1 MGSQIIFA
9 PRAQRDLRNIKRYIE
24 RDSFLRAERFC
35 QKLVTK
41 TEMLKVHPEIGRIV
55 LNFNNPNIRE
65 IIIGNYR
72 VIYRVDL
79 LAKQIEIVRYW
90 HAARGTPEL

>member
-1 MGSQIIFA
+1 MECQIIFS
-9 PRAQRDLRNIKRYIE
+9 PRSQRDLRNIRRYISC
-24 RDSFLRAERFC
+24 DSFQRAERFC

-41 TEMLKVHPEIGRIV
+41 TGMLEVHPEIGRAIP
-55 LNFNNPNIRE
+55 NFNNPNIRE
-65 IIIGNYR
+65 IIVGNYR

-90 HAARGTPEL
+90 HAARGTPKI

>member
-1 MGSQIIFA
+1 MDFRVIDSTKA
-9 PRAQRDLRNIKRYIE
+9 RYDLRGIKRYISL
-24 RDSFLRAERFC
+24 DSPRAAEKFGYFLFS
-35 QKLVTK
+35 KTK
-41 TEMLKVHPEIGRIV
+41 MLGSHPWIGRTV
-55 LNFNNPNIRE
+55 PNFNNPNIRE
-65 IIIGNYR
+65 IIVGNYR

>member
-1 MGSQIIFA
+1 MGYRIIFS
-9 PRAQRDLRNIKRYIE
+9 PRAQRDLRNIKRYIS
-24 RDSFLRAERFC
+24 RDSPLIAERFC
-35 QKLVTK
+35 QKLVIK
-41 TEMLKVHPEIGRIV
+41 TEMLGVYPEIGRKV
-55 LNFNNPNIRE
+55 PDFDNRTLRE

-90 HAARGTPEL
+90 NAARGTPEL